1 MCKTSVEKPF
11 VFKPMLLVLQQC
23 LNIVIG
29 LERYGI
35 RLRGVTSYTVDFLLI
50 SGLREGTR
58 VNVPYPHFLF
68 EKLCCH

>member
-1 MCKTSVEKPF
+1 
-11 VFKPMLLVLQQC
+11 MLEHSRHIL
-23 LNIVIG
+23 IG
-29 LERYGI
+29 LERYGV